1 MYRISR
7 LLVLAL
13 LFSSAP
19 ITAWAQG
26 MHFIKGQVRFE
37 NGQPA
42 AFVVVRL
49 RSEKAGVMTD
59 TKTDDMGKFVFDGL
73 PLSTFHLTIEGQGF
87 SPFSVDEDITMSKQ
101 AFEQITLHHLKDPNA
116 KEDAP
121 SGSMNVRIAQI
132 PPKARKEFEAG
143 QKSMDQDA
151 AGSMQHFQKAIE
163 LYPQYAEAYQ
173 LMGALHLQGGK
184 LPDAEADF
192 QKATDLEPNLTRAY
206 FALGMCRNYLAKY
219 TDAEAALLKGLELD
233 PQSADGHY
241 ELAKTYWNLQRWQD
255 SETHAQKA
263 VSLKPDLAGA
273 HVLEGDL
280 ALQKRD
286 MPGALKEYKEAVRL
300 DPKGPMAAPTQQMIS
315 KIEEAT
321 KQHPQ

>member
-1 MYRISR
+1 MSRIVR
-7 LLVLAL
+7 LFVCCVVCL
-13 LFSSAP
+13 SAS
-19 ITAWAQG
+19 ITVWAQN
-26 MHFIKGQVRFE
+26 FIKGTVRFD

-42 AFVVVRL
+42 AYVVVRL
-49 RSEKAGVMTD
+49 RSEKIVYTND
-59 TKTDDMGKFVFDGL
+59 EKTDDMGKFSFDGL
-73 PLSTFHLTIEGQGF
+73 VPSTYHLTIEGQGF
-87 SPFSVDEDITMSKQ
+87 RPYSTDIDISMSKMDI
-101 AFEQITLHHLKDPNA
+101 EQITLHYAKDPNA
-116 KEDAP
+116 KEAAP
-121 SGSMNVRIAQI
+121 SGAVNARIAQI
-132 PPKARKEFEAG
+132 PPKARKEYEAG

-184 LPDAEADF
+184 LPDAETDF

-219 TDAEAALLKGLELD
+219 TEAEAALLKGLDLD
-233 PQSADGHY
+233 PQSPDGHY
-241 ELAKTYWNLQRWQD
+241 ELAKTYWNLQRFQD
-255 SETHAQKA
+255 AETHAQKA
-263 VSLKPDLAGA
+263 VALKPDLAGA

-286 MPGALKEYKEAVRL
+286 MQTALKEYKEAVRL

-321 KQHPQ
+321 QKHPQ

>member
-1 MYRISR
+1 MSR
-7 LLVLAL
+7 VFRLTVLAL
-13 LFSSAP
+13 LFLFAS

-26 MHFIKGQVRFE
+26 GHFIKGQVRYD
-37 NGQPA
+37 NGQFA
-42 AFVVVRL
+42 SYVVVRL
-49 RSEKAGVMTD
+49 RSEKAGYMND
-59 TKTDDMGKFVFDGL
+59 TKTDDMGKFTFDGL

-87 SPFSVDEDITMSKQ
+87 HPFSVDEDITMSKQ
-101 AFEQITLHHLKDPNA
+101 AFEQITLHLIKDPNA
-116 KEDAP
+116 KEGAP
-121 SGSMNVRIAQI
+121 NGSVNARISQI
-132 PPKARKEFEAG
+132 PPKARKEYEAG

-184 LPDAEADF
+184 LPEAETDF

-233 PQSADGHY
+233 PESADGHY
-241 ELAKTYWNLQRWQD
+241 ELAKTYWNLQRFQD
-255 SETHAQKA
+255 SETQAQKA
-263 VSLKPDLAGA
+263 VALKPDLAGV

-280 ALQKRD
+280 ALQKHD

-315 KIEEAT
+315 KIEQAT
-321 KQHPQ
+321 QQHPQ